1 MNLLFGLFFI
11 ITGILYIVAPKKTSL
26 FTQKWKY
33 KDEEPCEVNI
43 TLTVI
48 SGIFVIIVGIYMLFR

>member
-1 MNLLFGLFFI
+1 M
-11 ITGILYIVAPKKTSL
+11 SL
-26 FTQKWKY
+26 FTQKWKF
-33 KDEEPCEVNI
+33 KDEEPREVNI